1 MKTILFALTVLTIS
15 ACGDESVDDTADT
28 TVSE

>member
-1 MKTILFALTVLTIS
+1 MKTILFALTILTIS
-15 ACGDESVDDTADT
+15 ACGDESTDDTA